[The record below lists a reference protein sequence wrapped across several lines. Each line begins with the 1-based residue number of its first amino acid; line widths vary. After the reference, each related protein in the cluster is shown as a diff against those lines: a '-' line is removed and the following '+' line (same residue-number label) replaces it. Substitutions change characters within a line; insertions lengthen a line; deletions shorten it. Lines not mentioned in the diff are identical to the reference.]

1 VHGPSLAGVRIVAAA
16 LAGRMT
22 SGGAVLVGDVLI
34 VPGEL
39 LAELLVPLRAHHD
52 ACRGVTA
59 PPASVQPRWSPTL
72 HHLTEVASL
81 GAIAYRQRTRATH
94 ATSVIV
100 AQSPSV
106 TPSALSPRR
115 GGTDGE
121 GAISVARAAEI
132 LGVSRQFVRVLAA
145 SGGLAAR
152 KRRCRR
158 NGQSAA
164 RMQWEIDVDSCHAY
178 RAYRQGVA

>member
-1 VHGPSLAGVRIVAAA
+1 MTTHGA
-16 LAGRMT
+16 
-22 SGGAVLVGDVLI
+22 AVLLPGGDVV
-34 VPGEL
+34 VPAAM

-81 GAIAYRQRTRATH
+81 GAIAYRKRVRATH
-94 ATSVIV
+94 ATSAIV

-106 TPSALSPRR
+106 TLSALSPRR

-178 RAYRQGVA
+178 LQTRCEVA